1 MKYSVLLQEIKK
13 IPKLSEEFH
22 YGMKSFFI
30 EGSSFPLIRI
40 SPSQKNKYIVEIVH
54 DLQWSK
60 TVTNRAGKY
69 IKLLDE
75 NGNEIYYGGSGGY
88 KSYRIDQNLQVRN
101 ALDQLKKSILLLPMK
116 EKIQMLEQDFAE
128 NEPRGI

>member
-1 MKYSVLLQEIKK
+1 MRYSVLVQEIKK
-13 IPKLSEEFH
+13 IPKLSEEYH
-22 YGMKSFFI
+22 YGMKTFFI
-30 EGSSFPLIRI
+30 EGSSFPLIKIYKAQR
-40 SPSQKNKYIVEIVH
+40 NKYLVEIVH
-54 DLQWSK
+54 DLQWAK

-75 NGNEIYYGGSGGY
+75 NGNEIYYGGSGEY
-88 KSYRIDQNLQVRN
+88 KTYRIDQNLHIRN

-128 NEPRGI
+128 NEPSGI

>member
-75 NGNEIYYGGSGGY
+75 DGKEISYGGGGKY

>member
-13 IPKLSEEFH
+13 IPNLSEEFH
-22 YGMKSFFI
+22 YGLKTFFI
-30 EGSSFPLIRI
+30 EGSCYPLIKI
-40 SPSQKNKYIVEIVH
+40 YPSKNEKYIVEITH

-60 TVTNRAGKY
+60 TYTNRSGKY

-75 NGNEIYYGGSGGY
+75 NGKEIGYSGGGEY
-88 KSYRIDQNLQVRN
+88 KTYRIDQNLHIRD

-116 EKIQMLEQDFAE
+116 KKILMLEQDFAE
-128 NEPRGI
+128 NEPSRI

>member
-22 YGMKSFFI
+22 YGMKSFYI
-30 EGSSFPLIRI
+30 EGTSFPLIRI

-88 KSYRIDQNLQVRN
+88 KSYRIDQNLHIRD

-128 NEPRGI
+128 NEPSRI

>member
-13 IPKLSEEFH
+13 IPKLSEQYN
-22 YGMKSFFI
+22 YGLKTYFI
-30 EGSSFPLIRI
+30 EGSCVPLIKI
-40 SPSQKNKYIVEIVH
+40 YHSQKKYFVEIAH
-54 DLQWSK
+54 DLQWAK

-75 NGNEIYYGGSGGY
+75 NGNEISYGGSGEY
-88 KSYRIDQNLQVRN
+88 KSYRIDQNLQIRD

>member
-13 IPKLSEEFH
+13 IPKLSEEYH

-30 EGSSFPLIRI
+30 EGSSFPLVKVY
-40 SPSQKNKYIVEIVH
+40 PSQKNKYIIEIVH
-54 DLQWSK
+54 DLQWAK
-60 TVTNRAGKY
+60 TVTNRKGKY

-75 NGNEIYYGGSGGY
+75 NGKEIYYGGGGEY
-88 KSYRIDQNLQVRN
+88 KTYRIDQNLHIRN

-128 NEPRGI
+128 NEPRRI

>member
-13 IPKLSEEFH
+13 IPKLSEQYN
-22 YGMKSFFI
+22 YGLKTYSI
-30 EGSSFPLIRI
+30 EGSCVPLIKI
-40 SPSQKNKYIVEIVH
+40 YHSQKKYFVEIAH
-54 DLQWSK
+54 DLQWAK

-75 NGNEIYYGGSGGY
+75 NGKEISYGGGGEY
-88 KSYRIDQNLQVRN
+88 KSYRIDQNLQIRD

-116 EKIQMLEQDFAE
+116 EKILMLEQDFAE